1 MTDLRT
7 RQASKM
13 NGFYISRNKVFGQD
27 VPLLA
32 TKMTAA
38 GVGWNPSKARIFRPA
53 TGEGTMFVA
62 DLYTKYR
69 KVASTEA
76 GAAHVLACWEREFS
90 DRLVHCLHGP
100 QCRHGAQ
107 CLVGKRMVDI
117 HVLSGSVV
125 PVWGTIESAIGKIAH
140 GATEKARAR
149 NLKIVSLRETSL
161 EDEEANGDDA
171 EAKGKGKGESRGGGR
186 GEGRGEG
193 KGREEAKQTRSVIGI
208 LLPPHAAQYGE

>member
-1 MTDLRT
+1 MGRSANPAFAKIFAKADRGIRYDEATKILESAIKAQADDEEEDRRRAAKRGVRAGVTDLRT

-62 DLYTKYR
+62 DLYTEYR

-125 PVWGTIESAIGKIAH
+125 PVWGKIESAIRKITNSQGK
-140 GATEKARAR
+140 
-149 NLKIVSLRETSL
+149 NLKIVRV
-161 EDEEANGDDA
+161 EEV
-171 EAKGKGKGESRGGGR
+171 R
-186 GEGRGEG
+186 
-193 KGREEAKQTRSVIGI
+193 
-208 LLPPHAAQYGE
+208 